1 LWQSFFYG
9 DLLGLIGY
17 PRWKTTLV
25 ISSPLLTQYICRYL
39 AHQESVSIV
48 LSLWMYCA
56 MVTGTHLTWTAFILV
71 RNHSIYYGIKHVIG
85 VFVCCV
91 MQEENKLIAECRV
104 RYLSFLGIGRN
115 VKQCGFIMHTA
126 QDLFIAHVFHC
137 EPSSG
142 ALCKTVEAA
151 CKVSILKTDWLINR
165 SFLSSQS
172 LFFCSKNFLVISRLY
187 RQVQHNFC
195 FPALCY

>member
-1 LWQSFFYG
+1 
-9 DLLGLIGY
+9 
-17 PRWKTTLV
+17 
-25 ISSPLLTQYICRYL
+25 
-39 AHQESVSIV
+39 
-48 LSLWMYCA
+48 
-56 MVTGTHLTWTAFILV
+56 
-71 RNHSIYYGIKHVIG
+71 
-85 VFVCCV
+85 

-151 CKVSILKTDWLINR
+151 CKVSILKTDWLVNG

-172 LFFCSKNFLVISRLY
+172 LVLYSRKFLAVAPFWANSDYYESLQLFLKDILSSCVHHGLRVCWSRFNSVCSHHRQGFYVFHHGCWASTSPHTGLILKALSVRIKWMTSAVCVTWHFRVRNIHMPTHLSLQGQFLK
-187 RQVQHNFC
+187 
-195 FPALCY
+195 

>member
-1 LWQSFFYG
+1 M
-9 DLLGLIGY
+9 
-17 PRWKTTLV
+17 
-25 ISSPLLTQYICRYL
+25 C
-39 AHQESVSIV
+39 
-48 LSLWMYCA
+48 YCIRC
-56 MVTGTHLTWTAFILV
+56 VTGA
-71 RNHSIYYGIKHVIG
+71 
-85 VFVCCV
+85 FVCCV

-126 QDLFIAHVFHC
+126 QDLFIAHVFYC

-151 CKVSILKTDWLINR
+151 CKVSILKTYWLVDR

-172 LFFCSKNFLVISRLY
+172 LVFYSKNFLAVAP
-187 RQVQHNFC
+187 F
-195 FPALCY
+195 